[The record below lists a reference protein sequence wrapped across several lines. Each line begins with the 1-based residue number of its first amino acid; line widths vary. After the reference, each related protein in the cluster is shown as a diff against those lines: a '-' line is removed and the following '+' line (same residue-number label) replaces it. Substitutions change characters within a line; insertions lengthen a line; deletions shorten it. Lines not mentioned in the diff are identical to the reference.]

1 MGRWTRLARARAQG
15 GEWVPMDPSTTP
27 SDRPGPGSALPPVV
41 ARVLAFVA
49 VVIAGVCGGLIGFGV
64 VDLSCDGTCTV
75 AAAGTGVGAAL
86 LCAGGVAVV
95 AVLTLR
101 AMGEWRAG
109 GKRR

>member
-1 MGRWTRLARARAQG
+1 MT
-15 GEWVPMDPSTTP
+15 PMDPSPMP
-27 SDRPGPGSALPPVV
+27 SEPTGPGSALPPLG
-41 ARVLAFVA
+41 ARILAFVA
-49 VVIAGVCGGLIGFGV
+49 VVVAGLCGGLIGFGV
-64 VDLSCDGTCTV
+64 VDLSCDDGCTL
-75 AAAGTGVGAAL
+75 AATGTGVGAAL